1 MWLDLDRAAHG
12 TAALRGSLRTG
23 HDEHMVNTIV
33 ITTYEHTDPQRVFW
47 VVLKNNLV
55 MESAMEYAPKGELVT
70 ALDIAVENARA
81 SARRAGL
88 PDDVTVEYWEGTW
101 PPPDRRRPELVS

>member
-1 MWLDLDRAAHG
+1 
-12 TAALRGSLRTG
+12 
-23 HDEHMVNTIV
+23 MVNAIV
-33 ITTYEHTDPQRVFW
+33 ITSYEHTDPQRVFW

-55 MESAMEYAPKGELVT
+55 AESAMEYAPKDQIQA
-70 ALDIAVENARA
+70 ALDTAVQNARE

-101 PPPDRRRPELVS
+101 PPTGKRRP